1 MNDTE
6 SEAAVSKDQ
15 FRTLNDILDARWSC
29 RGYLPDPLPRETVAE
44 IVQTAQKVP
53 SWCNAQPWQ
62 LIVAGPAETGR
73 LRDKLFALPMD
84 RPNRS
89 DIPYPQRY
97 SGRHLDRRRE
107 VGWQLYESVG
117 VTKGDRNGAARQTA
131 QNFRFFGAPH
141 VAIVTSETELGPYG
155 LVDCGAFI
163 TAFMLA
169 ARARGVA
176 SIAQAA
182 IAQDAPV
189 VREHFGIPENRTIV
203 CAISFGLADE
213 DHPANSFRTTRAPVD
228 EVVDWRW
235 V

>member
-1 MNDTE
+1 MTDC
-6 SEAAVSKDQ
+6 Q
-15 FRTLNDILDARWSC
+15 FQTLNHILDARWSC
-29 RGYLPDPLPRETVAE
+29 RGFIPDPVPRETVAE

-53 SWCNAQPWQ
+53 SWCNAQPGQ
-62 LIVAGPAETGR
+62 LIIAGPAETDA
-73 LRDKLFALPMD
+73 LRDKLFALPRD
-84 RPNRS
+84 RANRS

-97 SGRHLDRRRE
+97 SGPHLERRRE

-117 VTKGDRNGAARQTA
+117 VTKGDREGAAHQTA
-131 QNFRFFGAPH
+131 LNFRFFGAPH
-141 VAIVTSETELGPYG
+141 VAIVTSEAELGPYG

-169 ARARGVA
+169 ARARGIA

-189 VREHFGIPENRTIV
+189 VRNHFGIPENRSVV

-213 DHPANSFRTTRAPVD
+213 DHPANGFRTTRAPVD

-235 V
+235 G